1 MTMTKK
7 LDEERTLRERGQ
19 RYLEGGELA
28 KALVEFKRLAELNP
42 EDLQVQILI
51 GDLLRKLGREP
62 ESLIRY
68 KYVLS
73 EYIKDGD
80 LLQAIALGKLI
91 LELDPEDDETLQVL
105 KDLSSRKEDL
115 LANKEVQK
123 TSVPLLFADL
133 SEEEFDQV
141 LARIKSYQVDK
152 ESLICKEGAQWDS
165 IYIISHGKVG
175 IYKYNIKEKKEIL
188 LNVLEGGDFFGE
200 FSFFSQQRR
209 SASVRALSDVSL
221 LEITREDFEEIQ
233 KQYPNVAEVLMAFYK
248 KRVVDTILALA
259 PPFNALS
266 PQDRRR
272 LVERFSHQVIDPA
285 TVVIREG
292 TLPSFLYLIKS
303 GRAEVFI
310 QEDGKEI
317 IVGNLAAGDIFGE
330 ISLLLGRNHTASVR
344 TVTRTDLLMASRGD
358 VEEILG
364 AYPQIRETLKKYS
377 RERLEEV
384 RDKVLDTRDV
394 GKKWV

>member
-1 MTMTKK
+1 VTMTNKP
-7 LDEERTLRERGQ
+7 DEERALRERGQ
-19 RYLEGGELA
+19 RYLERGELA
-28 KALVEFKRLAELNP
+28 KALTEFKRLAELNP
-42 EDLQVQILI
+42 EDLHIQVQI
-51 GDLLRKLGREP
+51 GDVLRKVGREP
-62 ESLIRY
+62 ESLVRY

-73 EYIKDGD
+73 EYIKHGD
-80 LLQAIALGKLI
+80 LLQTIALGKLI
-91 LELDPEDDETLQVL
+91 LELDPDDGETYQLL
-105 KDLSSRKEDL
+105 KDLSARKEGL
-115 LANKEVQK
+115 LSQKEVKK
-123 TSVPLLFADL
+123 TSIPLLFADL

-141 LARIKSYQVDK
+141 LTRIKSYQGEK
-152 ESLICKEGAQWDS
+152 ESLICKEGAQGDS
-165 IYIISHGKVG
+165 MYIISHGKVG

-209 SASVRALSDVSL
+209 SASARALTDVSL

-248 KRVVDTILALA
+248 TRVVDTILALA

-272 LVERFSHQVIDPA
+272 LVERFSHQVIAPA

-310 QEDGKEI
+310 QEGSKEI
-317 IVGNLAAGDIFGE
+317 IVGHLAAGDIFGE

-344 TVTRTDLLMASRGD
+344 TVTRTDLLMAARGD

-364 AYPQIRETLKKYS
+364 AYPQIRETLKQYS

-384 RDKVLDTRDV
+384 RDKVLDSRDV

>member
-1 MTMTKK
+1 VTMTNKP
-7 LDEERTLRERGQ
+7 DEERALRERGQ
-19 RYLEGGELA
+19 RYLERGELA
-28 KALVEFKRLAELNP
+28 KALTEFKRLAELNP
-42 EDLQVQILI
+42 EDLHIQVQI
-51 GDLLRKLGREP
+51 GDVLRKVGREP
-62 ESLIRY
+62 ESLVRY

-73 EYIKDGD
+73 EYIKHGD
-80 LLQAIALGKLI
+80 LLQTIALGKLI
-91 LELDPEDDETLQVL
+91 LELDPDDGETYQLL
-105 KDLSSRKEDL
+105 KDLSARKEGL
-115 LANKEVQK
+115 LSQKEVKK
-123 TSVPLLFADL
+123 TSIPLLFADL

-141 LARIKSYQVDK
+141 LTRIKSYQGEK
-152 ESLICKEGAQWDS
+152 ESLICKEGAQGDS
-165 IYIISHGKVG
+165 MYIISHGKVG

-188 LNVLEGGDFFGE
+188 LNVLEGGDFFVE

-209 SASVRALSDVSL
+209 SASARALTDVSL

-248 KRVVDTILALA
+248 TRVVDTILALA

-272 LVERFSHQVIDPA
+272 LVERFSHQVIAPA

-292 TLPSFLYLIKS
+292 TLPSS
-303 GRAEVFI
+303 
-310 QEDGKEI
+310 KEI
-317 IVGNLAAGDIFGE
+317 IVGHLAAGDIFGE

-344 TVTRTDLLMASRGD
+344 TVSRTDLLMASRGD

-364 AYPQIRETLKKYS
+364 AYPQIRQTLKEYG

-384 RDKVLDTRDV
+384 RDKVLVSRDV